1 MNARHL
7 FRYARYA
14 LAALASVGFGFI
26 LGELSADLAATRPP
40 HHRGNRTD
48 PGRQATQPARLTLPG
63 GKTMNA
69 RHLFRYARYAL
80 AVGLRRLRPRN
91 N

>member
-14 LAALASVGFGFI
+14 LAALACRRLR
-26 LGELSADLAATRPP
+26 LGPWHQLSSDLAETRPP

-48 PGRQATQPARLTLPG
+48 PDRLLNQPAL
-63 GKTMNA
+63 
-69 RHLFRYARYAL
+69 LFQE
-80 AVGLRRLRPRN
+80 VKP
-91 N
+91 